1 MKNLKKKMSEKFIKK
16 EDNEKTKIYEE
27 KKNNKEEFENIIVEK
42 IQKSV
47 KELID
52 EKFIDKIDEKK
63 LKENLEKLKQQFKK
77 NGKKL
82 IKSNQL

>member
-1 MKNLKKKMSEKFIKK
+1 MKILFL
-16 EDNEKTKIYEE
+16 
-27 KKNNKEEFENIIVEK
+27 EK

-63 LKENLEKLKQQFKK
+63 LKENLEKIETTIQEKGEEI
-77 NGKKL
+77 N
-82 IKSNQL
+82 KSNQL